1 VDKARCL
8 GYDEGLYTKLVY
20 VMSEQISPASS
31 ASVPLITGT
40 TKIFGVIAH
49 PSAHV
54 RAPMVFNERFAAEGR
69 DHLMIPIDATPD
81 QLVTVMNGL
90 RALENFGGLTIT
102 IPHKVPIAQMCDE
115 LGEAARVCGAV
126 NAVRFGDDGRLYGD
140 IFDGAGFVAGL
151 ALKGHEITGKRV
163 LMLGAGGA
171 ARAIAVALCQA
182 GVGEIAIA
190 NRTREKAQ
198 DLVNAMVAAAGY
210 TQAYVVD
217 DMGDAAIELA
227 RDIDVIINTTSLGL
241 HKGYALP
248 LALDNVQSDTLIAD
262 IIMVPARTEW
272 LALAEDMGMQTH
284 YGRHM
289 LDCQLELIGRFIGAL
304 D

>member
-1 VDKARCL
+1 MMRFL
-8 GYDEGLYTKLVY
+8 QTGL
-20 VMSEQISPASS
+20 VMTDHLPP
-31 ASVPLITGT
+31 VPLITGT
-40 TKIFGVIAH
+40 TKLFGVIAH

-54 RAPMVFNERFAAEGR
+54 RAPMVFNARFVAEKR

-81 QLVTVMNGL
+81 MLVTVMDGL
-90 RALENFGGLTIT
+90 RAMENFGGLTIT
-102 IPHKVPIAQMCDE
+102 IPHKVPIAEMCDE

-151 ALKGHEITGKRV
+151 ALKGHDIKGKRV

-182 GVGEIAIA
+182 DVGEIAIA
-190 NRTREKAQ
+190 NRTRDKAQ
-198 DLVNAMVAAAGY
+198 NLIDAMVQGAGY
-210 TQAYVVD
+210 TQAHVLD
-217 DMGDAAIELA
+217 NMAEAALEAA
-227 RDIDVIINTTSLGL
+227 RDVDIIINTTSLGL
-241 HKGYALP
+241 HAGDALP
-248 LALDNVQSDTLIAD
+248 LALDNVRADTLIAD
-262 IIMVPARTEW
+262 IIMVPERTEW
-272 LALAEDMGMQTH
+272 LALAEEKGLQTH

-304 D
+304 E

>member
-1 VDKARCL
+1 MTDHL
-8 GYDEGLYTKLVY
+8 
-20 VMSEQISPASS
+20 PP
-31 ASVPLITGT
+31 VPLITGT
-40 TKIFGVIAH
+40 TKLFGVIAH

-54 RAPMVFNERFAAEGR
+54 RAPMVFNARFVAEKR

-81 QLVTVMNGL
+81 MLVTVMDGL
-90 RALENFGGLTIT
+90 RAMENFGGLTIT
-102 IPHKVPIAQMCDE
+102 IPHKVPIAEMCDE

-151 ALKGHEITGKRV
+151 ALKGHDIKGKRV

-182 GVGEIAIA
+182 DVGEIAIA
-190 NRTREKAQ
+190 NRTRDKAQ
-198 DLVNAMVAAAGY
+198 NLVDAMVQGAGY
-210 TQAYVVD
+210 TQAHVLD
-217 DMGDAAIELA
+217 NMAEAALEAA
-227 RDIDVIINTTSLGL
+227 RDVDIIINTTSLGL
-241 HKGYALP
+241 HAGDALP
-248 LALDNVQSDTLIAD
+248 LALDNVRADTLIAD
-262 IIMVPARTEW
+262 IIMVPERTEW
-272 LALAEDMGMQTH
+272 LALAEEKGLQTH

-304 D
+304 E

>member
-1 VDKARCL
+1 MT
-8 GYDEGLYTKLVY
+8 EQTPSSSPSLVPR
-20 VMSEQISPASS
+20 V
-31 ASVPLITGT
+31 TGT

-54 RAPMVFNERFAAEGR
+54 RAPMVFNERFVAEKR
-69 DHLMIPIDATPD
+69 DHLMIPIDAMPD
-81 QLVTVMNGL
+81 SLVTVMDGL
-90 RALENFGGLTIT
+90 RAIENFGGLTIT
-102 IPHKVPIAQMCDE
+102 IPHKMPIAQMCDE

-126 NAVRFGDDGRLYGD
+126 NAVRFGNDGRLYGD

-151 ALKGHEITGKRV
+151 ALKGHDITGKRA

-198 DLVNAMVAAAGY
+198 NLVDAMEQALGY
-210 TQAYVVD
+210 KQAYVLD
-217 DMGDAAIELA
+217 NMADAAEEVA
-227 RDIDVIINTTSLGL
+227 GDIDVIINTTSLGL
-241 HKGYALP
+241 HAGDALP
-248 LALDNVQSDTLIAD
+248 LALDNVRPDTLIAD
-262 IIMVPARTEW
+262 IIMVPARTDW
-272 LALAEDMGMQTH
+272 LALAEDKGLQTH

>member
-1 VDKARCL
+1 MTDHL
-8 GYDEGLYTKLVY
+8 
-20 VMSEQISPASS
+20 PP
-31 ASVPLITGT
+31 VPLITGT
-40 TKIFGVIAH
+40 TKLFGVIAH

-54 RAPMVFNERFAAEGR
+54 RAPMVFNARFVAEKR

-81 QLVTVMNGL
+81 MLVTVMDGL
-90 RALENFGGLTIT
+90 RAMENFGGLTIT
-102 IPHKVPIAQMCDE
+102 IPHKVPIAEMCDE

-151 ALKGHEITGKRV
+151 ALKGHDIKGKRV

-182 GVGEIAIA
+182 DVGEIAIA
-190 NRTREKAQ
+190 NRTRDKAQ
-198 DLVNAMVAAAGY
+198 NLIDAMVQGAGY
-210 TQAYVVD
+210 TQARVLD
-217 DMGDAAIELA
+217 NMAEAALEAA
-227 RDIDVIINTTSLGL
+227 RDVDIIINTTSLGL
-241 HKGYALP
+241 HAGDALP
-248 LALDNVQSDTLIAD
+248 LALDNVRADTLIAD
-262 IIMVPARTEW
+262 IIMVPERTDW
-272 LALAEDMGMQTH
+272 LALAEKKGLQTH

-304 D
+304 E

>member
-1 VDKARCL
+1 MTDHL
-8 GYDEGLYTKLVY
+8 
-20 VMSEQISPASS
+20 P
-31 ASVPLITGT
+31 SVPLITGT
-40 TKIFGVIAH
+40 TKLFGVIAH

-54 RAPMVFNERFAAEGR
+54 RAPMVFNARFVAEKR

-81 QLVTVMNGL
+81 MLVTVMDGL
-90 RALENFGGLTIT
+90 RAMENFGGLTIT
-102 IPHKVPIAQMCDE
+102 IPHKVPIAEMCDE

-151 ALKGHEITGKRV
+151 ALKGHDIKGKRV

-182 GVGEIAIA
+182 DVGEIAIA
-190 NRTREKAQ
+190 NRTRDKAQ
-198 DLVNAMVAAAGY
+198 NLVDAMIQGAGY
-210 TQAYVVD
+210 TQAHVLD
-217 DMGDAAIELA
+217 NMAEAALEAA
-227 RDIDVIINTTSLGL
+227 RDVDIIINTTSLGL
-241 HKGYALP
+241 HAGDALP
-248 LALDNVQSDTLIAD
+248 LALDNVRADTLIAD
-262 IIMVPARTEW
+262 IIMVPERTEW
-272 LALAEDMGMQTH
+272 LALAEEKGLQTH

-304 D
+304 E

>member
-1 VDKARCL
+1 
-8 GYDEGLYTKLVY
+8 
-20 VMSEQISPASS
+20 
-31 ASVPLITGT
+31 
-40 TKIFGVIAH
+40 
-49 PSAHV
+49 
-54 RAPMVFNERFAAEGR
+54 
-69 DHLMIPIDATPD
+69 
-81 QLVTVMNGL
+81 
-90 RALENFGGLTIT
+90 
-102 IPHKVPIAQMCDE
+102 MCDE

-151 ALKGHEITGKRV
+151 ALKGHEIAGKRV

-190 NRTREKAQ
+190 NRTREKAEQ
-198 DLVNAMVAAAGY
+198 LVDAMAEAAGY
-210 TQAYVVD
+210 SQAHVLD
-217 DMGDAAIELA
+217 DMAEAALESA
-227 RDIDVIINTTSLGL
+227 RDIDMIINTTSLGL
-241 HKGYALP
+241 HKGDALP
-248 LALDNVQSDTLIAD
+248 LALDNIRSDTLIAD
-262 IIMVPARTEW
+262 IIMVPARTDW
-272 LALAEDMGMQTH
+272 LALAEDKGLPTH

>member
-1 VDKARCL
+1 MCL
-8 GYDEGLYTKLVY
+8 GYDVGLFTKLVY
-20 VMSEQISPASS
+20 VMVDQTPP
-31 ASVPLITGT
+31 VPLITGT
-40 TKIFGVIAH
+40 TKLFGVIAH

-54 RAPMVFNERFAAEGR
+54 RAPMVFNERFVAEKR
-69 DHLMIPIDATPD
+69 DHLMIPIDATPAS
-81 QLVTVMNGL
+81 LVTVMDGL
-90 RALENFGGLTIT
+90 RAMENFGGLTIT

-151 ALKGHEITGKRV
+151 ALNGHEIAGKRV

-190 NRTREKAQ
+190 NRTREKAEQ
-198 DLVNAMVAAAGY
+198 LVDAMAEAAGY
-210 TQAYVVD
+210 SQAYVLD
-217 DMGDAAIELA
+217 DMAEAALESA
-227 RDIDVIINTTSLGL
+227 RDIDMIINTTSLGL
-241 HKGYALP
+241 HKGDALP
-248 LALDNVQSDTLIAD
+248 LALDNIRSDTLIAD
-262 IIMVPARTEW
+262 IIMVPARTDW
-272 LALAEDMGMQTH
+272 LALAEDKGLQTH
-284 YGRHM
+284 YGHHM

>member
-1 VDKARCL
+1 MTDHL
-8 GYDEGLYTKLVY
+8 
-20 VMSEQISPASS
+20 PP
-31 ASVPLITGT
+31 VPLITGT
-40 TKIFGVIAH
+40 TKLFGVIAH

-54 RAPMVFNERFAAEGR
+54 RAPMVFNARFVAEKR

-81 QLVTVMNGL
+81 MLVTVMDGL
-90 RALENFGGLTIT
+90 RAIENFGGLTIT
-102 IPHKVPIAQMCDE
+102 IPHKVPIAEMCDE

-151 ALKGHEITGKRV
+151 ALKGHDIKGKRV

-182 GVGEIAIA
+182 DVGEIAIA
-190 NRTREKAQ
+190 NRTRDKAQ
-198 DLVNAMVAAAGY
+198 NLVDAMVQGAGY
-210 TQAYVVD
+210 TQAHVLD
-217 DMGDAAIELA
+217 NMAEAALEAA
-227 RDIDVIINTTSLGL
+227 RDVDIIINTTSLGL
-241 HKGYALP
+241 HAGDALP
-248 LALDNVQSDTLIAD
+248 LALDNVRADTLIAD
-262 IIMVPARTEW
+262 IIMVPERTEW
-272 LALAEDMGMQTH
+272 LALAEEKGLQTH

-304 D
+304 E

>member
-1 VDKARCL
+1 M
-8 GYDEGLYTKLVY
+8 T
-20 VMSEQISPASS
+20 EQTPS
-31 ASVPLITGT
+31 ASPSLVPLVTGT

-54 RAPMVFNERFAAEGR
+54 RAPMVFNERFVAEKR

-81 QLVTVMNGL
+81 SLVTVMDGL
-90 RALENFGGLTIT
+90 RAIENFGGLTIT
-102 IPHKVPIAQMCDE
+102 IPHKMPIAQMCDE

-126 NAVRFGDDGRLYGD
+126 NAVRFGNDGRLYGD

-151 ALKGHEITGKRV
+151 ALKGHDIAGKRA

-198 DLVNAMVAAAGY
+198 NLVNAMEQAAGY
-210 TQAYVVD
+210 KQAYVLD
-217 DMGDAAIELA
+217 NMADAAEEVA
-227 RDIDVIINTTSLGL
+227 GDIDVIINTTSLGL
-241 HKGYALP
+241 HAGDALP
-248 LALDNVQSDTLIAD
+248 LALDNVRPDTLIAD
-262 IIMVPARTEW
+262 IIMVPARTDW
-272 LALAEDMGMQTH
+272 LALAEDKGLQTH

>member
-1 VDKARCL
+1 MTDDL
-8 GYDEGLYTKLVY
+8 
-20 VMSEQISPASS
+20 PP
-31 ASVPLITGT
+31 VPLITGT
-40 TKIFGVIAH
+40 TKLFGVIAH

-54 RAPMVFNERFAAEGR
+54 RAPMVFNARFVAEKR

-81 QLVTVMNGL
+81 MLVTIMDGL
-90 RALENFGGLTIT
+90 RAMENFGGLTIT
-102 IPHKVPIAQMCDE
+102 IPHKVPIAEMCDE

-151 ALKGHEITGKRV
+151 ALKGNDIKGKRV

-182 GVGEIAIA
+182 DVGEIAIA
-190 NRTREKAQ
+190 NRTRDKAQ
-198 DLVNAMVAAAGY
+198 NLVDAMVQGAGY
-210 TQAYVVD
+210 TQAHVLD
-217 DMGDAAIELA
+217 NMAEAALEAA
-227 RDIDVIINTTSLGL
+227 RDVDIIINTTSLGL
-241 HKGYALP
+241 HAGDALP
-248 LALDNVQSDTLIAD
+248 LALDNVRADTLIAD
-262 IIMVPARTEW
+262 IIMVPERTEW
-272 LALAEDMGMQTH
+272 LALAEEKGLQTH

-304 D
+304 E

>member
-1 VDKARCL
+1 M
-8 GYDEGLYTKLVY
+8 T
-20 VMSEQISPASS
+20 EQTPS
-31 ASVPLITGT
+31 ATPSLVPLVTGT

-54 RAPMVFNERFAAEGR
+54 RAPMVFNERFVSEKR

-81 QLVTVMNGL
+81 ALVTVMDGL
-90 RALENFGGLTIT
+90 RAMENFGGLTIT
-102 IPHKVPIAQMCDE
+102 IPHKMPIAQMCDE

-151 ALKGHEITGKRV
+151 ALKGHEIVGKRV

-190 NRTREKAQ
+190 NRTREKAEN
-198 DLVNAMVAAAGY
+198 LVNSMQQIAGY
-210 TQAYVVD
+210 NQAFALD
-217 DMGDAAIELA
+217 NMADAAEDVA
-227 RDIDVIINTTSLGL
+227 RDIDIIINSTSLGL
-241 HKGYALP
+241 HAGDALP
-248 LALDNVQSDTLIAD
+248 LPLENVRPDTLIAD
-262 IIMVPARTEW
+262 IIMLPARTDW
-272 LALAEDMGMQTH
+272 LAVAEDKGLQTH

>member
-1 VDKARCL
+1 M
-8 GYDEGLYTKLVY
+8 T
-20 VMSEQISPASS
+20 EQTPS
-31 ASVPLITGT
+31 ASPSLVPLVTGT

-54 RAPMVFNERFAAEGR
+54 RAPMVFNERFVAEKR

-81 QLVTVMNGL
+81 SLVTVMDGL
-90 RALENFGGLTIT
+90 RAIENFGGLTIT
-102 IPHKVPIAQMCDE
+102 IPHKMPIAQMCDE

-126 NAVRFGDDGRLYGD
+126 NAVRFGNDGRLYGD
-140 IFDGAGFVAGL
+140 IFDGAGFVSGL
-151 ALKGHEITGKRV
+151 ALKGHDIAGKRV

-198 DLVNAMVAAAGY
+198 NLVNAMVQAAGY
-210 TQAYVVD
+210 KQAYVLD
-217 DMGDAAIELA
+217 NMADAAEEVVG
-227 RDIDVIINTTSLGL
+227 DIDVIINTTSLGL
-241 HKGYALP
+241 HAGDALP
-248 LALDNVQSDTLIAD
+248 LALDNVRPDTLIAD
-262 IIMVPARTEW
+262 IIMVPARTDW
-272 LALAEDMGMQTH
+272 LALAEDKGLQTH

>member
-1 VDKARCL
+1 MMRFL
-8 GYDEGLYTKLVY
+8 QTGL
-20 VMSEQISPASS
+20 VMTDHLPP
-31 ASVPLITGT
+31 VPLITGT
-40 TKIFGVIAH
+40 TKLFGVIAH

-54 RAPMVFNERFAAEGR
+54 RAPMVFNARFVAEKR

-81 QLVTVMNGL
+81 MLVTVMDGL
-90 RALENFGGLTIT
+90 RAMENFGGLTIT
-102 IPHKVPIAQMCDE
+102 IPHKVPIAEMCDE

-151 ALKGHEITGKRV
+151 ALKGHDIKGKRV

-182 GVGEIAIA
+182 DVGEIAIA
-190 NRTREKAQ
+190 NRTRDKAQ
-198 DLVNAMVAAAGY
+198 NLIDAMVQGAGY
-210 TQAYVVD
+210 TQARVLD
-217 DMGDAAIELA
+217 NMAEAALEAA
-227 RDIDVIINTTSLGL
+227 RDVDIIINTTSLGL
-241 HKGYALP
+241 HAGDALP
-248 LALDNVQSDTLIAD
+248 LALDNVRADTLIAD
-262 IIMVPARTEW
+262 IIMVPERTEW
-272 LALAEDMGMQTH
+272 LALAEEKGLQTH

-304 D
+304 E